1 MPVRERPPRR
11 DPAAAL
17 QRSVAVSCSSDSRAY
32 ARPAGEGSAAAKAR
46 VAADPARCGVAKVI
60 GYSKLKANYK
70 AHEARRRLCASYDL
84 FLSDDRIL
92 PLLPKLLGK
101 SFFKKKK
108 QPIPVDLA
116 HEDWGTAVRRA
127 TAGAY
132 FFVSAGGCSAVRCAR
147 ASQSAEEVAANALA
161 AAAGVAARIPKG
173 WKGIRALYLKTNASV
188 ALPIYAALPD
198 ASEAAA
204 PKAADAA
211 APPPAKAKAAKGDK
225 AAAPAAAKPPAAA
238 AAAKPA
244 AAAKAKPAA
253 AAAPAPAKAK
263 AAPAAPPAAAAAKK
277 RPAAAETAAA
287 PPAKRA
293 AAAGAKRRA

>member
-1 MPVRERPPRR
+1 M
-11 DPAAAL
+11 
-17 QRSVAVSCSSDSRAY
+17 RSLS
-32 ARPAGEGSAAAKAR
+32 AGEGSAAAKAR

-101 SFFKKKK
+101 AFFKKKK

-116 HEDWGTAVRRA
+116 REDWGAAVRRA
-127 TAGAY
+127 TSGAY
-132 FFVSAGGCSAVRCAR
+132 FFVSAGGCSAVRVAR
-147 ASQSAEEVAANALA
+147 AGQTPEEVAANALA
-161 AAAGVAARIPKG
+161 AAEGVAARIPKG
-173 WKGIRALYLKTNASV
+173 WKGIRAMYLKTNASV
-188 ALPIYAALPD
+188 SLPIYTALPD

-204 PKAADAA
+204 AGAE
-211 APPPAKAKAAKGDK
+211 AP
-225 AAAPAAAKPPAAA
+225 PAAAKAPKPKPKGGDKG

-244 AAAKAKPAA
+244 AAPAPAAKPKPAA
-253 AAAPAPAKAK
+253 AAAPAKAKAK
-263 AAPAAPPAAAAAKK
+263 AAPAAAAAAPAAAPAKK
-277 RPAAAETAAA
+277 RGAADAAA

-293 AAAGAKRRA
+293 AAAKGRA

>member
-1 MPVRERPPRR
+1 M
-11 DPAAAL
+11 
-17 QRSVAVSCSSDSRAY
+17 
-32 ARPAGEGSAAAKAR
+32 
-46 VAADPARCGVAKVI
+46 AADPARCGVAKVI

-101 SFFKKKK
+101 AFFKKKK

-147 ASQSAEEVAANALA
+147 AAQSAEEVTANALA

-198 ASEAAA
+198 ASEAAVPKAGEAAPA
-204 PKAADAA
+204 PKA
-211 APPPAKAKAAKGDK
+211 AAKGDK
-225 AAAPAAAKPPAAA
+225 DKSAAASKPAA

-253 AAAPAPAKAK
+253 AAAPAPAPAKAK
-263 AAPAAPPAAAAAKK
+263 AAPAAPPPPAAAAKK
-277 RPAAAETAAA
+277 RPAAAEAA
-287 PPAKRA
+287 PPAAKRA
-293 AAAGAKRRA
+293 AAAKKRA